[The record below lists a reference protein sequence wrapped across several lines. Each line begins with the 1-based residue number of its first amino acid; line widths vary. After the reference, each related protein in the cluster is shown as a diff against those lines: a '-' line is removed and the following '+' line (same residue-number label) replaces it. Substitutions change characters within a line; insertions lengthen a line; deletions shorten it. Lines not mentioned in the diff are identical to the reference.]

1 MAVFPV
7 VGRPV
12 ERARERQE
20 AFDRWVLPEIE
31 VLLRVARSLTGKAE
45 DAEDLVQETLRR
57 AFRAMDTRFERRGAL
72 ETSRGH
78 PEPARRSVDGAE
90 REERSRD
97 HGQSDHEAQ
106 HLG

>member
-1 MAVFPV
+1 M
-7 VGRPV
+7 
-12 ERARERQE
+12 
-20 AFDRWVLPEIE
+20 LPEIE

-72 ETSRGH
+72 ETSRGILSR
-78 PEPARRSVDGAE
+78 PRRSVDGAE
-90 REERSRD
+90 REERSCD